1 MQTPIVERFICL
13 VSPPMAKAPR
23 NIGMRAVTMP
33 APVVANDSGV
43 VAKGGGVVANG
54 SPVVANGRA
63 VAVGAFVTF

>member
-23 NIGMRAVTMP
+23 NIGRRAVTMP

-43 VAKGGGVVANG
+43 VANG

-63 VAVGAFVTF
+63 VAAGAFVTF